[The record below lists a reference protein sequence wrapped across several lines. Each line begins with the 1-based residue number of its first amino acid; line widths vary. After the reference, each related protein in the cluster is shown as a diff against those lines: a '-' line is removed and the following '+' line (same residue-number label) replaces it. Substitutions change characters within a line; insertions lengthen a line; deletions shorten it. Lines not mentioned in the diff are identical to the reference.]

1 MTFKASIRVT
11 LRPSILDPQGKA
23 ALHALHQL
31 GFAGVED
38 VRVGKFIEVR
48 IDAQDREEAER
59 IASESCKRLL
69 TNPIMEDHTF
79 ELETVQAVQA

>member
-1 MTFKASIRVT
+1 MTYKASIRVT

-48 IDAQDREEAER
+48 IDAATRDEAER
-59 IASESCKRLL
+59 IAGESCARLL
-69 TNPIMEDHTF
+69 ANQIMEDF
-79 ELETVQAVQA
+79 SFDLEVVEPVSA